1 MALSIDNWNI
11 NENICWYVRLAA
23 GTSNID
29 VELYLSESDAS
40 AQTNLQASGISTGF
54 GSSREVALTNEEGAT
69 TPVSLFQ
76 EEYSWHL
83 QVTGAS
89 GDTAK
94 IFKIK
99 EFVELNEITNSIYR
113 SSDIIQRRATAEI
126 NAHTHARITK
136 TAPLGIHIP
145 TLEVGQIVRLNS
157 TRRNVN
163 ELAQVLSHRIVGTP
177 NSLINEIDMA
187 KFIGLK
193 R

>member
-1 MALSIDNWNI
+1 MALSIENWNI
-11 NENICWYVRLAA
+11 NENICWYVRMAA
-23 GTSNID
+23 GVSSINA
-29 VELYLSESDAS
+29 ELYLSESDAS
-40 AQTNLQASGISTGF
+40 AQTNLQASGSSLGF
-54 GSSREVALTNEEGAT
+54 GVSREIALTNEESAT

-76 EEYSWHL
+76 PEYTWHIK
-83 QVTGAS
+83 VSGES
-89 GDTAK
+89 GDTTK

-99 EFVELNEITNSIYR
+99 EFVELDEITDSIYR
-113 SSDIIQRRATAEI
+113 SSYIIQRRATAEI
-126 NAHTHARITK
+126 NAHTHAKITK
-136 TAPLGIHIP
+136 TVPLGIHIP

-157 TRRNVN
+157 TRRSVN